1 MTLGWY
7 HVFHNDTF
15 DFRSFAAVSF
25 SVILPSATKIELE
38 ANTLSNIFVNSFG
51 NSLKLKLH
59 NQPLIKCSSA

>member
-1 MTLGWY
+1 LGWY

-25 SVILPSATKIELE
+25 SVILPSATKFELE

-51 NSLKLKLH
+51 TNERR
-59 NQPLIKCSSA
+59 CSAGDHIHGSDEC